1 MFGNVSGLVVGVIG
15 GVIALAVT
23 AVIVS
28 KNANTAGV
36 VSAGGSALANVIG
49 AAVSPVASGGAPSYG
64 GASTSLGALG

>member
-49 AAVSPVASGGAPSYG
+49 AAVSPVAGGPPSYG
-64 GASTSLGALG
+64 GASTSWGALG